1 MQGTSGPIQCAM
13 HITDGLLHLKPNLL
27 EVWDKGCSELY
38 QELGQYAELCH
49 ELFERKWSEQPVE
62 APGVYDYEVSCEFG
76 DWFGKYIL
84 EHGGEAPLYCTCYRV
99 LNELAE
105 EFWRQ
110 AEEFTNKH
118 KEV

>member
-13 HITDGLLHLKPNLL
+13 HMTDGLIFNKPNLL

-38 QELGQYAELCH
+38 EELGQYAELCNEMFH
-49 ELFERKWSEQPVE
+49 IKFATNDYN

-84 EHGGEAPLYCTCYRV
+84 EHSGVAPTWTEAHEQLQHLV
-99 LNELAE
+99 S
-105 EFWRQ
+105 EFFEQ
-110 AEEFTNKH
+110 AAEFTSKRGDY
-118 KEV
+118 